1 MQSQTSS
8 KRLRRNRR
16 WALALLLLAFALFV
30 WASLENG
37 QGAYAWLLAASE
49 AAMVGALADWFAVV
63 ALFRHPLGIPF
74 PHTAILP
81 RRRDQL
87 AQRLAEFIRE
97 HFLQEDAI
105 LRLVQRYSLASG
117 LASWLRRPKN
127 RALFA
132 EQVQQLVYRAL
143 QLAQLEP
150 LRQSL
155 AKSLGAQL
163 RQLDLSRWTAQLLQ
177 LLTEDGRHQ
186 ALLSDAIAR
195 LDDWLTQESVQ
206 EELAEQIE
214 RLLQRA
220 YPTLFSWLGAVVDPA
235 TLSRNLA
242 RNLVRAAQETLSE
255 IHQDPEHPKRQA
267 FDRWLQ
273 ESLLRLQ
280 QDQRLQ
286 ARIRRWQEGLL
297 AHPAARDYV
306 ARVVNDLQ
314 QWLLQDLQASP
325 SRSRQLLHKGAGWFG
340 DLLDTQPQLRQAIDG
355 YVEESARRLLPTVQ
369 ESFTKHIE
377 DTIRAWPM
385 ADMIRVLEEG
395 IGSDLQY
402 IRINGTVVGLLL
414 GLLIHALFVLLGS
427 L

>member
-1 MQSQTSS
+1 MQSPTPSN
-8 KRLRRNRR
+8 RLRRNRR

-37 QGAYAWLLAASE
+37 QGGYAWLLAASE

-81 RRRDQL
+81 RRRNQL

-117 LASWLRRPKN
+117 LATWLRQPKN
-127 RALFA
+127 RAIFA

-163 RQLDLSRWTAQLLQ
+163 RQLDLSRWTAQILQ

-235 TLSRNLA
+235 NLSRNLA

-267 FDRWLQ
+267 FDLWLQ
-273 ESLLRLQ
+273 ENLLRLQ
-280 QDQRLQ
+280 QDPTLQ

-306 ARVVNDLQ
+306 SRVVNDLQ
-314 QWLLQDLQASP
+314 QWLLQDLQAP
-325 SRSRQLLHKGAGWFG
+325 RSRSRQLLRRGAGWFG
-340 DLLDTQPQLRQAIDG
+340 ELLDTQPQLRQAIDG

-369 ESFTKHIE
+369 DSFTKHIE

-414 GLLIHALFVLLGS
+414 GLLIHALFVLLATG
-427 L
+427 

>member
-1 MQSQTSS
+1 MQSPTPSN
-8 KRLRRNRR
+8 RLRRNRR
-16 WALALLLLAFALFV
+16 AALALLLLAFALFI
-30 WASLENG
+30 WAALENG
-37 QGAYAWLLAASE
+37 QGGYAWLLAASE

-74 PHTAILP
+74 PHTAVLP

-117 LASWLRRPKN
+117 LASWLRQAKN

-163 RQLDLSRWTAQLLQ
+163 RQLDLSRWTEQILQ

-206 EELAEQIE
+206 EEFAEQIE

-235 TLSRNLA
+235 NLSRNLA

-273 ESLLRLQ
+273 ENLLRLQ
-280 QDQRLQ
+280 QDPRLQ
-286 ARIRRWQEGLL
+286 ARIRGWQEGLL

-306 ARVVNDLQ
+306 TRVVNDLQ
-314 QWLLQDLQASP
+314 QWLLQDLQAP
-325 SRSRQLLHKGAGWFG
+325 RSRSRQLLRRGAGWFG
-340 DLLDTQPQLRQAIDG
+340 ELLDTQPQLRQAIDG

-414 GLLIHALFVLLGS
+414 GLLIHALFVLLATV
-427 L
+427 

>member
-1 MQSQTSS
+1 MQSPTPSN
-8 KRLRRNRR
+8 RLRRNRR
-16 WALALLLLAFALFV
+16 AALALLLLAFALFV
-30 WASLENG
+30 WAALENG
-37 QGAYAWLLAASE
+37 QGGYAWLLAASE

-87 AQRLAEFIRE
+87 ARRLAEFIRE

-117 LASWLRRPKN
+117 LASWLRQAKN

-155 AKSLGAQL
+155 AKSLGEQL

-235 TLSRNLA
+235 NLSRNLA

-280 QDQRLQ
+280 QDPRLQ

-306 ARVVNDLQ
+306 SRVVNDLQ
-314 QWLLQDLQASP
+314 QWLLQDLQAP
-325 SRSRQLLHKGAGWFG
+325 RSRSRQLLRRGAGWFG
-340 DLLDTQPQLRQAIDG
+340 ELLDTQPQLRQAIDG

-414 GLLIHALFVLLGS
+414 GLLIHALFMLLATA
-427 L
+427 